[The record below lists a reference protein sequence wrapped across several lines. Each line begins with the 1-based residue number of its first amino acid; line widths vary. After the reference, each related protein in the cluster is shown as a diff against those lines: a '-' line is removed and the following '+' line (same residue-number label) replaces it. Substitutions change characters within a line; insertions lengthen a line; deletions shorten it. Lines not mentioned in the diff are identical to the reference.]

1 MIVTSNNV
9 DRVMEYI
16 DPLLDQYLAPTVKA
30 PTTKRME
37 PILFPP
43 GKCIHFYRDGSGVSG
58 SVVPCDFFN
67 ELVISRR
74 MVDDHLFFSGYQQ
87 IFLELMRLHHQDH
100 NFQFES

>member
-1 MIVTSNNV
+1 MIVTSDNTKKIM
-9 DRVMEYI
+9 DFI
-16 DPLLDQYLAPTVKA
+16 DPLLEEYLAPTMKE

-37 PILFPP
+37 AELFVP

-58 SVVPCDFFN
+58 TVVPCEFFN

-87 IFLELMRLHHQDH
+87 IFLELVRAHYQDH
-100 NFQFES
+100 NFQF